1 MYLGVAQMMWPMWGM
16 GGMMWIWVLLF
27 FGAGYWFWWYR
38 PRGYSSRR
46 YRSRETPLEIARA
59 RLAKGEIT
67 LEEFDE
73 IKKAIQN
80 S

>member
-1 MYLGVAQMMWPMWGM
+1 MYHGVAQMMWPMWGM
-16 GGMMWIWVLLF
+16 GGMMWLWVLLI

-38 PRGYSSRR
+38 PQDIPRRR
-46 YRSRETPLEIARA
+46 YMSREAPLEIAKA

-67 LEEFDE
+67 FEEFDE
-73 IKKAIQN
+73 IKKAVQN